1 MTAPL
6 HLFLNTYMWLTIT
19 LIIETS
25 ILFVQL
31 LKFLQ
36 TYKSCFYNYTLLHIK
51 RLYLEATEI
60 ELDFC
65 FELFAF

>member
-1 MTAPL
+1 MGNSV
-6 HLFLNTYMWLTIT
+6 LFL
-19 LIIETS
+19 E
-25 ILFVQL
+25 L

-36 TYKSCFYNYTLLHIK
+36 TYETCFHNDTLLHIK

-65 FELFAF
+65 FKFFAF

>member
-1 MTAPL
+1 
-6 HLFLNTYMWLTIT
+6 MWLTIT
-19 LIIETS
+19 QTIGAS
-25 ILFVQL
+25 VLFLEL

-36 TYKSCFYNYTLLHIK
+36 TYKSCFYNYTLQHIK

-65 FELFAF
+65 FEFFAF